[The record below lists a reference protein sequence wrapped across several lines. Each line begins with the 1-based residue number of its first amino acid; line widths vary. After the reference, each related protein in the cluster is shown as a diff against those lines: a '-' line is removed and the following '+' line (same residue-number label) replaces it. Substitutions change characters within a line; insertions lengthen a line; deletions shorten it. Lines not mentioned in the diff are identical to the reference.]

1 MIVVSDTSPITNLM
15 RIERIELLR
24 ELYSTVIIPS
34 GVYEEI
40 GFIEDQ
46 KRRIDRLNW
55 IQVVSATDV
64 SLLDELLERLDRG
77 EAEAITLAR
86 ELNAELLLIDETDG
100 RAEARRLNI
109 RITDV
114 LGILIRA
121 KELGLISLVGPEIK
135 KIVNDAEFWID
146 RQLIQ
151 DVLVLVGEN

>member
-1 MIVVSDTSPITNLM
+1 M
-15 RIERIELLR
+15 
-24 ELYSTVIIPS
+24 
-34 GVYEEI
+34 
-40 GFIEDQ
+40 
-46 KRRIDRLNW
+46 
-55 IQVVSATDV
+55 VSATDV